1 MFDIFVVIK
10 PNFMANFVVRKLTL
24 RYSNLS
30 MYFLCFSLLLNIF
43 LGIAQNNETDIT
55 EVDYPIDLA
64 EVKLDGNVLFMVRGI
79 SVNNANKRASDISAR
94 IKNIASN
101 NQIDVESIR
110 LLIKSEYI
118 TIYSV
123 NDTIMRVFDAD
134 AAVEGTGISK
144 ELLAKANQ
152 VGIKNAITTYRVNR
166 SSSVLLRN
174 SGRALL
180 AIFIGTVFLL
190 VSLWL
195 MKKVNTLLQ
204 KRIKKRID
212 SVDDI
217 SFSLIKSEKIWR
229 VFELVFRAVRILFVF
244 FVSLFVLDYVLS
256 LFPWTNEFSNYLLKV
271 ILDPL
276 KEIGWSI
283 INYLPKFI
291 FLLII
296 WYIIK
301 NLLRLIKLFF
311 TGLEDGEIIFRDFKP
326 EWAMSTFKIV
336 KVVIISF
343 AVVIAYPYIPG
354 SDSIAFKGV
363 SVFVGILFSLGSTT
377 FISNVVAGYS
387 MIYRGAFK
395 KGDYIEV
402 NGQTGFVEEQK
413 LLVTRIRSHKNEE
426 VIIPNSILLNSQ
438 IKNFSVKAEE
448 LGVVLHTMVGIGYET
463 PWRLVDAMLK
473 LAAKRTEGLLSE
485 PPPYVLKKALADYA
499 VNYEINAYCKDV
511 NRINAVYSALHQ
523 NILDVFNENNV
534 QIMTPS
540 YEADTEI
547 PKMVAKK
554 DWDPPLASKE

>member
-1 MFDIFVVIK
+1 MFSV
-10 PNFMANFVVRKLTL
+10 
-24 RYSNLS
+24 
-30 MYFLCFSLLLNIF
+30 CFFLLLTIF
-43 LGIAQNNETDIT
+43 FAKAQNTDTDIQ
-55 EVDYPIDLA
+55 EGHYPIDLA
-64 EVKLDGNVLFMVRGI
+64 EVKLDGNVLFKVRGI
-79 SVNNANKRASDISAR
+79 SVFNANKRASDISAN
-94 IKNIASN
+94 IKKIASN
-101 NQIDVESIR
+101 DQIDIESIK
-110 LLIKSEYI
+110 LLAKEDYI
-118 TIYSV
+118 VIYAV
-123 NDTIMRVFDAD
+123 NDTIMRVFNAD
-134 AAVEGTGISK
+134 AAVEGTGINK
-144 ELLAKANQ
+144 EFLAKANQ
-152 VGIKNAITTYRVNR
+152 IGIKNGITTYRVNR
-166 SSSVLLRN
+166 SSPVLLKN

-180 AIFIGTVFLL
+180 VIFLAGVFLL
-190 VSLWL
+190 ISLWI
-195 MKKVNTLLQ
+195 MKKVNNLLQ

-229 VFELVFRAVRILFVF
+229 VFELIFRAVRILFVF
-244 FVSLFVLDYVLS
+244 FVSLFVIDYVLS
-256 LFPWTNEFSNYLLKV
+256 LFPWTKEFSNYLLAAV
-271 ILDPL
+271 LDPL
-276 KEIGWSI
+276 KEIGWSM

-377 FISNVVAGYS
+377 FIANVVAGYS

-395 KGDYIEV
+395 IGDYIEV
-402 NGQTGFVEEQK
+402 NGQKGFVEEQK

-426 VIIPNSILLNSQ
+426 VIMPNSILLNSQ
-438 IKNFSVKAEE
+438 ITNYSVKAEG

-485 PPPYVLKKALADYA
+485 PPPYVLKKSLADYA

-554 DWDPPLASKE
+554 DWDPPLASNE

>member
-1 MFDIFVVIK
+1 MTKFIPK
-10 PNFMANFVVRKLTL
+10 KLSL
-24 RYSNLS
+24 GYSNLS
-30 MYFLCFSLLLNIF
+30 MFSVCFFLLLTIF
-43 LGIAQNNETDIT
+43 FAKAQNTDTDIQ
-55 EVDYPIDLA
+55 EGHYPIDLA
-64 EVKLDGNVLFMVRGI
+64 EVKLDGNVLFKVRGI
-79 SVNNANKRASDISAR
+79 SVFNANKRASDISAN
-94 IKNIASN
+94 IKKIASN
-101 NQIDVESIR
+101 DQIDIESIK
-110 LLIKSEYI
+110 LLAKEDYI
-118 TIYSV
+118 VIYAV
-123 NDTIMRVFDAD
+123 NDTIMRVFNAD
-134 AAVEGTGISK
+134 AAVEGTGINK
-144 ELLAKANQ
+144 EFLAKANQ
-152 VGIKNAITTYRVNR
+152 IGIKNGITTYRVNR
-166 SSSVLLRN
+166 SSPVLLKN

-180 AIFIGTVFLL
+180 VIFLAGVFLL
-190 VSLWL
+190 ISLWI
-195 MKKVNTLLQ
+195 MKKVNNLLQ

-229 VFELVFRAVRILFVF
+229 VFELIFRAVRILFVF
-244 FVSLFVLDYVLS
+244 FVSLFVIDYVLS
-256 LFPWTNEFSNYLLKV
+256 LFPWTKEFSNYLLAAV
-271 ILDPL
+271 LDPL
-276 KEIGWSI
+276 KEIGWSM

-377 FISNVVAGYS
+377 FIANVVAGYS

-395 KGDYIEV
+395 IGDYIEV
-402 NGQTGFVEEQK
+402 NGQKGFVEEQK

-426 VIIPNSILLNSQ
+426 VIMPNSILLNSQ
-438 IKNFSVKAEE
+438 ITNYSVKAEG

-485 PPPYVLKKALADYA
+485 PPPYVLKKSLADYA

-554 DWDPPLASKE
+554 DWDPPLASND

>member
-1 MFDIFVVIK
+1 MTKFI
-10 PNFMANFVVRKLTL
+10 PGKLIL
-24 RYSNLS
+24 RYSDLS
-30 MYFLCFSLLLNIF
+30 MFFLSFFLLLTI
-43 LGIAQNNETDIT
+43 LTGKAQNTETDLP
-55 EVDYPIDLA
+55 EGEFPIDLA
-64 EVKLDGNVLFMVRGI
+64 EVKLDGNVLFKVRGI
-79 SVNNANKRASDISAR
+79 SVFNANKRASDISAR
-94 IKNIASN
+94 IKKIASN
-101 NQIDVESIR
+101 DQIGVESIR
-110 LLIKSEYI
+110 LLAKEDYI
-118 TIYSV
+118 TIYTV

-134 AAVEGTGISK
+134 AAVEGTGVSK
-144 ELLAKANQ
+144 EFLAKANQ
-152 VGIKNAITTYRVNR
+152 MGIKNAITTYRLNR
-166 SSSVLLRN
+166 SSAVLLRN
-174 SGRALL
+174 SGHALMVIFFA
-180 AIFIGTVFLL
+180 AIFLL
-190 VSLWL
+190 VSLWI
-195 MKKVNTLLQ
+195 MKKMNTLLQ
-204 KRIKKRID
+204 RRIKRRID

-229 VFELVFRAVRILFVF
+229 VFELIFRSVRILFVF

-256 LFPWTNEFSNYLLKV
+256 LFPWTNEFSNYLLTI

-276 KEIGWSI
+276 KEIAWSI
-283 INYLPKFI
+283 VNYLPKFI

-301 NLLRLIKLFF
+301 NVLRLIKLFF
-311 TGLEDGEIIFRDFKP
+311 TGLADGEIIFRDFKP

-377 FISNVVAGYS
+377 FIANVVAGYS

-395 KGDYIEV
+395 TGDYIEV
-402 NGQTGFVEEQK
+402 NGQKGFVEEQK

-426 VIIPNSILLNSQ
+426 VIMPNSILLNSQ
-438 IKNFSVKAEE
+438 ITNYSVKAEG
-448 LGVVLHTMVGIGYET
+448 LGVVLHTVVGIGYET

-485 PPPYVLKKALADYA
+485 PPPYVLKKSLADYA

-554 DWDPPLASKE
+554 DWDPPLASNE